1 MPKLVETQLKDQEYE
16 LLQDFKQENG
26 LKTDYQGLK
35 ELVKSLDI
43 PDFEAK
49 RGRKGRLER
58 AVRYERTVGTEFI
71 ERHFGESD
79 AYNRSDKRSIQKRV
93 MSKARQEGRKISQT
107 DFDKWWFDPVIRK
120 VPSGR
125 QFGQEVEENQ
135 PDHIAEY
142 DETET
147 NGIPKNIDRTNQEA
161 WVRDLNEKN
170 LG

>member
-1 MPKLVETQLKDQEYE
+1 MPKLVETQLQDQEYE

-58 AVRYERTVGTEFI
+58 AVRYERTAGTEFI

-79 AYNRSDKRSIQKRV
+79 QYNRSDKRLMRKRV
-93 MSKARQEGRKISQT
+93 MAKARQEGRKISQT
-107 DFDKWWFDPVIRK
+107 DFDKWWLDPIIRK
-120 VPSGR
+120 AESGR
-125 QFGQEVEENQ
+125 QIYGQEETLEETL
-135 PDHIAEY
+135 E
-142 DETET
+142 ETPE
-147 NGIPKNIDRTNQEA
+147 NDGIDRTNLEK
-161 WVRDLNEKN
+161 WVEDLNLRK